1 VSTRILGISGY
12 YHDSAAALLVDGEI
26 VSASQEERFT
36 RKKGDAAFPDHAVK
50 ACLVDG
56 GITIADVDHVIFYEK
71 PLVKFE
77 RLLEN
82 YATFAPRGFRSFCT
96 AVTRWSAL
104 RLDIAAEI
112 NGMLGKQFTGTI
124 SFADHH
130 ESHAASAF
138 FPSPFDEAAILTL
151 DGVGEWSTSSVGIG
165 TGNRIELSEEL
176 RYPHS
181 LGMLYSAFTSY
192 TGFKVN
198 SGEYKLMGLAPYGEP
213 RFVDLILDKLVR
225 IHDDG
230 SVWLDLDYFDFC
242 VGEAMTSDKFHQLFG
257 GAPRGEDE
265 LITQKEMDLAASV
278 QAVCET
284 AVLRCVQHAHS
295 LTGAKN
301 LVMAGGVA
309 LNCVANGRVVRE
321 GPFEHLWVQ
330 PAAGDSGAAIGAA
343 LLMWHHV
350 LDAPRHPALPDAQNG
365 SMLGPAYRDDD
376 VKVYLDSVAAVATR
390 FDDEADLLDHVA
402 ALLEQGRVIGWF
414 QGRMEFGP
422 RALGARSIIGDPRSP
437 QMQQTLNLKV
447 KFRESFRPFAPS
459 VLRDHAHDIFEMA
472 PNEDGAYMLTV
483 APVREKWRC
492 DLTDEDLARLRD
504 PDLRVRVAVSRS
516 EFPAVTHVDYSA
528 RVQTVDERHGIY
540 HRLLQTFYERTGCP
554 LVVNTSFNVRGEPIV
569 NTPEEAYSC
578 FTATDIDC
586 LVIGHH
592 VLVKEDQ
599 EPGSLLESERY
610 RARFALD

>member
-1 VSTRILGISGY
+1 
-12 YHDSAAALLVDGEI
+12 
-26 VSASQEERFT
+26 
-36 RKKGDAAFPDHAVK
+36 
-50 ACLVDG
+50 
-56 GITIADVDHVIFYEK
+56 
-71 PLVKFE
+71 
-77 RLLEN
+77 
-82 YATFAPRGFRSFCT
+82 
-96 AVTRWSAL
+96 
-104 RLDIAAEI
+104 
-112 NGMLGKQFTGTI
+112 
-124 SFADHH
+124 
-130 ESHAASAF
+130 
-138 FPSPFDEAAILTL
+138 
-151 DGVGEWSTSSVGIG
+151 
-165 TGNRIELSEEL
+165 
-176 RYPHS
+176 
-181 LGMLYSAFTSY
+181 
-192 TGFKVN
+192 
-198 SGEYKLMGLAPYGEP
+198 
-213 RFVDLILDKLVR
+213 
-225 IHDDG
+225 
-230 SVWLDLDYFDFC
+230 
-242 VGEAMTSDKFHQLFG
+242 
-257 GAPRGEDE
+257 
-265 LITQKEMDLAASV
+265 
-278 QAVCET
+278 
-284 AVLRCVQHAHS
+284 
-295 LTGAKN
+295 
-301 LVMAGGVA
+301 
-309 LNCVANGRVVRE
+309 
-321 GPFEHLWVQ
+321 
-330 PAAGDSGAAIGAA
+330 
-343 LLMWHHV
+343 
-350 LDAPRHPALPDAQNG
+350 LPDAQNG